1 MRTVKILDEE
11 DFALLDII
19 HWLEHHLGSWVL
31 YPFEDEDGLIFW
43 GVKNEHRR
51 LYSGGY
57 IYFQELMARIRFLER
72 LDPDWTT
79 IEDHRGPSSET
90 TV

>member
-19 HWLEHHLGSWVL
+19 DWLKRRMDSWIL
-31 YPFEDEDGLIFW
+31 YPFMGKGGPKYW
-43 GVKNEHRR
+43 AVRNEHRG

-57 IYFQELMARIRFLER
+57 ISFQELMARIKFLER
-72 LDPDWTT
+72 LDPDWKT